1 MTSGVQ
7 TNDLKS
13 LRENRDGILP
23 HSECFAEAGN
33 QNNRAPFTGN
43 LIVEPKSIRGL
54 KKIILRCHENS
65 SCFCKYF
72 HFWAEKLCK
81 FIIYTQLHFVKF
93 IIIIKTIA

>member
-54 KKIILRCHENS
+54 KKLSFVATKIPPAFVNTFTFWPKSFVSLLYIHNCIL
-65 SCFCKYF
+65 
-72 HFWAEKLCK
+72 
-81 FIIYTQLHFVKF
+81 
-93 IIIIKTIA
+93 